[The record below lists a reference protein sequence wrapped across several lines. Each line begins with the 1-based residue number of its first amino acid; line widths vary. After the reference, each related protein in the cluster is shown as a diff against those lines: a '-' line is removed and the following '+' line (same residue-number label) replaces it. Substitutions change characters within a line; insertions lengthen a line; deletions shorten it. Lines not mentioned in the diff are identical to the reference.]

1 MDNEEK
7 ILSEQEASDQNTSG
21 EKKLSKGAL
30 IGIIGGAVALV
41 AIVAVVLVV
50 LLGGN
55 GNKTPDCTHVD
66 KDDDYLCDLCG
77 EHFDDG
83 DEAPEQPVVTTNDVT
98 FIVKLD
104 DETVLSGA
112 KFAIVRGESRIDLES
127 DANGK
132 ASATLERL
140 AYSIE
145 YDTDTLPQYCMPDTF
160 GFKVEEGTH
169 EVTLIVV
176 DNTPNG
182 TAAKPF
188 PMLESEIPVTIGAN
202 QELIYVYR
210 GSSMKILSLDNADVI
225 VSYGDEERNA
235 STDNPIYVIPS
246 DIGKATYITLKN
258 PTNEEI
264 SCTLHF
270 DAPLGSNENP
280 IAIDESG
287 ATVTVNNEKTVY
299 YSYTV
304 ANDGVITLNCDNERN
319 SITLTR
325 IIMKNGEPI
334 PQTVQTNGL
343 SSISMEVKEGDVI
356 TIGVSA
362 LEANDNHQNKDYN
375 IEISFT
381 ISEE

>member
-1 MDNEEK
+1 MNNEEK
-7 ILSEQEASDQNTSG
+7 ILPEQEAADQNTNT

-41 AIVAVVLVV
+41 VIAVVLLVV

-55 GNKTPDCTHVD
+55 KTPECTHVD

-83 DEAPEQPVVTTNDVT
+83 DEEPEQPVVTTNEVT

-104 DETVLSGA
+104 DGTVLSGV
-112 KFAIVRGESRIDLES
+112 KFAIIRGETRIDLES

-132 ASATLERL
+132 ATATLERF

-145 YDTDTLPQYCMPDTF
+145 YDADTLPEYCMADTF
-160 GFKVEEGTH
+160 GIKVEEGTS
-169 EVTLIVV
+169 EVNLVV
-176 DNTPNG
+176 IDNTPNG

-188 PMLESEIPVTIGAN
+188 PVLESEIAVNIGAG
-202 QELIYVYR
+202 QELIYIYR
-210 GSSMKILSLDNADVI
+210 GNSMKILSLDNADII
-225 VSYGDEERNA
+225 VKCLDEERTA
-235 STDNPIYVIPS
+235 TAENPIYVVPT
-246 DIGKATYITLKN
+246 DIGAVTRIVLKN

-270 DAPLGSNENP
+270 DAKPGSSENP
-280 IAIDESG
+280 IEVDESG
-287 ATVTVNNEKTVY
+287 ATVTVNSEAFIY
-299 YSYTV
+299 YSFT
-304 ANDGVITLNCDNERN
+304 ATKSGVITLNCDNERN
-319 SITLTR
+319 NITLTR
-325 IIMKNGEPI
+325 ILENDVPEVK
-334 PQTVQTNGL
+334 QTFGL
-343 SSISMEVKEGDVI
+343 SSLSMEVKEGDVI

-375 IEISFT
+375 VEISFT

>member
-1 MDNEEK
+1 MNNEEK
-7 ILSEQEASDQNTSG
+7 ILPENDTSVENTNSD
-21 EKKLSKGAL
+21 KKLSKGAL

-41 AIVAVVLVV
+41 AIVVVVLVV

-83 DEAPEQPVVTTNDVT
+83 DEEPEQPAVTTNDVT

-104 DETVLSGA
+104 DGTVLSGA

-132 ASATLERL
+132 ACATLERL

-145 YDTDTLPQYCMPDTF
+145 YDTDTLPDYCMPDTF

-169 EVTLIVV
+169 EVTLVV
-176 DNTPNG
+176 TDNTPNG
-182 TAAKPF
+182 TMAKPF
-188 PMLESEIPVTIGAN
+188 PILESEIAVNIGAG
-202 QELIYVYR
+202 QELIYIYR
-210 GSSMKILSLDNADVI
+210 GNSMKILSLDNADII
-225 VSYGDEERNA
+225 VKCLDEERTA
-235 STDNPIYVIPS
+235 TAENPIYVVPT
-246 DIGKATYITLKN
+246 DIGQATMITLKN
-258 PTNEEI
+258 PTNEDI

-270 DAPLGSNENP
+270 DAKPGSSENP
-280 IAIDESG
+280 IEVDESG
-287 ATVTVNNEKTVY
+287 ATVTVNSETFIY
-299 YSYTV
+299 YSFT
-304 ANDGVITLNCDNERN
+304 ATKDGVITLNCDNERN
-319 SITLTR
+319 NITLTR
-325 IIMKNGEPI
+325 ILENDVPEVK
-334 PQTVQTNGL
+334 QTFGL
-343 SSISMEVKEGDVI
+343 SSLSMEVKEGDVI

-375 IEISFT
+375 VEISFT

>member
-1 MDNEEK
+1 MNNEEK
-7 ILSEQEASDQNTSG
+7 IISEQEASDQNTSS

-41 AIVAVVLVV
+41 AIVVVVLVV

-83 DEAPEQPVVTTNDVT
+83 DETPEQPVVTTNDVT

-104 DETVLSGA
+104 DGTVLSGA

-145 YDTDTLPQYCMPDTF
+145 YDTDTLPEFCMPDTF
-160 GFKVEEGTH
+160 GFKVEEGTN
-169 EVTLIVV
+169 EVTLIVI

-182 TAAKPF
+182 TELKPF
-188 PMLESEIPVTIGAN
+188 PILESEIAVNIGAG
-202 QELIYVYR
+202 QELIYIYR
-210 GSSMKILSLDNADVI
+210 GNSMKILSLDNADII
-225 VSYGDEERNA
+225 VKCLDEERTA
-235 STDNPIYVIPS
+235 TAENPIYVVPT
-246 DIGKATYITLKN
+246 DIGEVTRIVLKN

-270 DAPLGSNENP
+270 DAKPGSSENP
-280 IAIDESG
+280 IEVDESG
-287 ATVTVNNEKTVY
+287 ATVTVNSETFVY
-299 YSYTV
+299 YSFT
-304 ANDGVITLNCDNERN
+304 ATKDGVITLNCDNERN
-319 SITLTR
+319 NITLTR
-325 IIMKNGEPI
+325 ILENDVPEVK
-334 PQTVQTNGL
+334 QTFGL

>member
-1 MDNEEK
+1 MNNEEK
-7 ILSEQEASDQNTSG
+7 ILPENEAPVQNTDT

-41 AIVAVVLVV
+41 AIIVVLLVV

-55 GNKTPDCTHVD
+55 KTPECIHVD

-83 DEAPEQPVVTTNDVT
+83 DEIPEKPVATTNDVT

-104 DETVLSGA
+104 DGTVVPGA
-112 KFAIVRGESRIDLES
+112 KFAIVRGETRIDLVS

-132 ASATLERL
+132 ATATLERV
-140 AYSIE
+140 AYSVDYE
-145 YDTDTLPQYCMPDTF
+145 TDTLPEYCMPDTF
-160 GFKVEEGTH
+160 GFKVVEDTNEI
-169 EVTLIVV
+169 TLVV
-176 DNTPNG
+176 IDNKPNG
-182 TAAKPF
+182 TMAKPF
-188 PMLESEIPVTIGAN
+188 PVLESEIAVTIGAN
-202 QELIYVYR
+202 QELVYIYR
-210 GSSMKILSLDNADVI
+210 GSSMKLLSIDNADVI
-225 VSYGDEERNA
+225 IKYGDEERNA
-235 STDNPIYVIPS
+235 TADDPIYVVPS
-246 DIGKATYITLKN
+246 DIGQATYFTLKN
-258 PTNEEI
+258 PTNAEI

-270 DAPLGSNENP
+270 DAPLGSSENP
-280 IAIDESG
+280 IEVDENG
-287 ATVTVNNEKTVY
+287 ATVRVNPETIEY

-304 ANDGVITLNCDNERN
+304 TKDGVITLSCDNERN

-343 SSISMEVKEGDVI
+343 SSVSMEVKEGDVI

-362 LEANDNHQNKDYN
+362 LEANDNHQNKDYE

-381 ISEE
+381 ISIE

>member
-1 MDNEEK
+1 MNNEEK
-7 ILSEQEASDQNTSG
+7 ILPENDTSVENTNSD
-21 EKKLSKGAL
+21 KKLSKGAL

-41 AIVAVVLVV
+41 AIVVVVLVV

-83 DEAPEQPVVTTNDVT
+83 DEEPEQPVVTTNDVT

-104 DETVLSGA
+104 DGTVLSGA

-127 DANGK
+127 DADGK
-132 ASATLERL
+132 ACATLDRF

-145 YDTDTLPQYCMPDTF
+145 YDTDTLPEYCMPDTF

-169 EVTLIVV
+169 EVTLIVT

-182 TAAKPF
+182 TLAKPF
-188 PMLESEIPVTIGAN
+188 PILESEIAVNIGAG
-202 QELIYVYR
+202 QELIYIYR
-210 GSSMKILSLDNADVI
+210 GNSMKILSLDNADII
-225 VSYGDEERNA
+225 VKCLDEERTA
-235 STDNPIYVIPS
+235 TAENPIYVVPT
-246 DIGKATYITLKN
+246 DIGQATMITLKN
-258 PTNEEI
+258 PTNEDI

-270 DAPLGSNENP
+270 DAKPGSSENP
-280 IAIDESG
+280 IEVGESG
-287 ATVTVNNEKTVY
+287 ATATVNSETFIY
-299 YSYTV
+299 YSFT
-304 ANDGVITLNCDNERN
+304 ATKDGVITLNCDNERN
-319 SITLTR
+319 NITLTR
-325 IIMKNGEPI
+325 ILENDVPEVK
-334 PQTVQTNGL
+334 QTFGL
-343 SSISMEVKEGDVI
+343 SSLSMEVKEGDVI

-375 IEISFT
+375 VEISFT

>member
-1 MDNEEK
+1 MNNEEK
-7 ILSEQEASDQNTSG
+7 ILTENESPAENTNS

-30 IGIIGGAVALV
+30 IGIIGGAIALV
-41 AIVAVVLVV
+41 AVVVVLLVV

-55 GNKTPDCTHVD
+55 KTPECTHVD

-83 DEAPEQPVVTTNDVT
+83 DEEPEQPAVTTKEVT

-104 DETVLSGA
+104 DGTVLSGVKLA
-112 KFAIVRGESRIDLES
+112 LVRGDIRIDLVS

-132 ASATLERL
+132 ATAALEQL
-140 AYSIE
+140 AYSVE
-145 YDTDTLPQYCMPDTF
+145 YDTDTLPEYCMADTS
-160 GFKVEEGTH
+160 GFKVEEGTT
-169 EVTLIVV
+169 EVNLIII

-182 TAAKPF
+182 TEAKPF
-188 PMLESEIPVTIGAN
+188 PVLESEIAVTIGAKE
-202 QELIYVYR
+202 ELVYVYR

-235 STDNPIYVIPS
+235 SADNPIYVIPS

-280 IAIDESG
+280 IAIDERCV
-287 ATVTVNNEKTVY
+287 TVIVNNEKTVY